1 MRTDVKISRA
11 AAWCAAIFLILSLGV
26 LGWNHRPI
34 LPELTPQE
42 LVDSSLAPHEQ
53 SSTIGGVT
61 SLFGVK
67 DAGTKDDDGK
77 PVYDFTERADY
88 VDRVLM
94 KWFNSETSTAT
105 LYKNN
110 GKWNPVRRKQQL
122 ELMEEIW
129 NESAS
134 NVPNDG
140 KGIIAGGLGGAGKTY
155 TLEKIVK
162 VDPSEYFTINPDLI
176 KEKMAEKDMIPN
188 LDPKL
193 TPMELSPLAHTEA
206 SEMAYELAIRAYREK
221 KNVVW
226 DITMSSEA
234 SVANERVKLMREA
247 GYSEINAVFV
257 DVTVGKSIRQA
268 RTRWANGLT
277 AFAEGV
283 GYGGR
288 FLPSGVADENLP
300 TPGAPWRSKNREV
313 FEAVKNLFDGYKVYD
328 NEIDDQSTLVESK
341 GDW

>member
-1 MRTDVKISRA
+1 MID
-11 AAWCAAIFLILSLGV
+11 
-26 LGWNHRPI
+26 
-34 LPELTPQE
+34 
-42 LVDSSLAPHEQ
+42 
-53 SSTIGGVT
+53 GVT

-67 DAGTKDDDGK
+67 DTGAKNNDGK

-94 KWFNSETSTAT
+94 KWFENGTSTAT

-110 GKWNPVRRKQQL
+110 GKWNPVRRQQQL

-134 NVPNDG
+134 NVPNNG
-140 KGIIAGGLGGAGKTY
+140 KSIISGGLGGAGKSY
-155 TLEKIVK
+155 TLENIVK

-226 DITMSSEA
+226 DITMSSKA
-234 SVANERVKLMREA
+234 SVANGRVKLMRAA
-247 GYSEINAVFV
+247 GYREINAVFV
-257 DVTVGKSIRQA
+257 DVTVEKSIRQA
-268 RTRWANGLT
+268 RTRWSNGLI
-277 AFAEGV
+277 AFAQGV

-288 FLPSGVADENLP
+288 FLPSGAAGENLP

-313 FEAVKNLFDGYKVYD
+313 FEAVKTLFDGYKVYD

>member
-1 MRTDVKISRA
+1 MGTNRKIARA
-11 AAWCAAIFLILSLGV
+11 AAWCAAIFLILSFGV

-34 LPELTPQE
+34 SPEL
-42 LVDSSLAPHEQ
+42 SRHGQ
-53 SSTIGGVT
+53 SIMIDGVT

-67 DAGTKDDDGK
+67 DTGAKNNDGK

-94 KWFNSETSTAT
+94 KWFENGTSTAT

-110 GKWNPVRRKQQL
+110 GKWNPVRRQQQL

-134 NVPNDG
+134 NVPNNG
-140 KGIIAGGLGGAGKTY
+140 KSIISGGLGGAGKSY
-155 TLEKIVK
+155 TLENIVK

-226 DITMSSEA
+226 DITMSSKA
-234 SVANERVKLMREA
+234 SVANGRVKLMRAA
-247 GYSEINAVFV
+247 GYREINAVFV
-257 DVTVGKSIRQA
+257 DVTVEKSIRQA
-268 RTRWANGLT
+268 RTRWSNGLI
-277 AFAEGV
+277 AFAQGV

-288 FLPSGVADENLP
+288 FLPSGAAGENLP

-313 FEAVKNLFDGYKVYD
+313 FEAVKTLFDGYKVYD

>member
-1 MRTDVKISRA
+1 MRTNLKIARA
-11 AAWCAAIFLILSLGV
+11 AAWCAAIFLILSFGV

-34 LPELTPQE
+34 SPQLTPQE
-42 LVDSSLAPHEQ
+42 LVDNSLAPHEQ
-53 SSTIGGVT
+53 SNMIGGVT

-67 DAGTKDDDGK
+67 DSGTKDDDGK

-88 VDRVLM
+88 VDRMLM
-94 KWFNSETSTAT
+94 KWLKSETSTEK

-110 GKWNPVRRKQQL
+110 GKWNPIRRKQQL

-134 NVPNDG
+134 SVPNNG
-140 KGIIAGGLGGAGKTY
+140 KGIIAGGLGGAGKSY
-155 TLEKIVK
+155 TLESIVK

-176 KEKMAEKDMIPN
+176 KEKMAAKDMIPN
-188 LDPKL
+188 RDAKL
-193 TPMELSPLAHTEA
+193 TPMELSPLAHAEA

-234 SVANERVKLMREA
+234 SVANDRVKLMREA
-247 GYSEINAVFV
+247 GYGEINAVFV
-257 DVTVGKSIRQA
+257 DVTVEKSIRQA
-268 RTRWANGLT
+268 RTRWENGLI
-277 AFAEGV
+277 AFAEDV

-288 FLPSGVADENLP
+288 FLPSGAADENLP

-313 FEAVKNLFDGYKVYD
+313 FEAVKTLFDGYKVYD
-328 NEIDDQSTLVESK
+328 NEIDDHSTLVESK